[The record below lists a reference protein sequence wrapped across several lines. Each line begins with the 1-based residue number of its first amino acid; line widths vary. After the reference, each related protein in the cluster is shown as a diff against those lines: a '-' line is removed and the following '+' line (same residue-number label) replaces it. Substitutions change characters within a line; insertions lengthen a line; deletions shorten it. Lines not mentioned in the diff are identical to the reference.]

1 MEGSGGKASVTDFS
15 VIGTQHCRTGVKTL
29 IRLAP
34 VTGRTHQLRV
44 HCAKSLGCPIDGDP
58 FYGHPG
64 LEGETDATRLCLH
77 AARLTFVHPSDGKER
92 TFEAPAD
99 FPDF

>member
-1 MEGSGGKASVTDFS
+1 M
-15 VIGTQHCRTGVKTL
+15 IGTQQTAGGLKTL
-29 IRLAP
+29 VRLSP

-44 HCAKSLGCPIDGDP
+44 HCAKGLGCPIDGDP

-64 LEGETDATRLCLH
+64 LEGEIDATRLCLH
-77 AARLTFVHPSDGKER
+77 AAELTFVHPTSGKPV
-92 TFEAPAD
+92 TFKAPAD